1 MGQHTPLRMQ
11 TDGGGRLEMSTNE
24 RDGGAMQPE
33 WLRYEEAQR
42 LCGIGRTKLWQLGS
56 RGDVKLAKVGR
67 SVRISRRSLLE
78 YMERQAE

>member
-1 MGQHTPLRMQ
+1 
-11 TDGGGRLEMSTNE
+11 MSTSQ
-24 RDGGAMQPE
+24 RDDEAMQPE

-42 LCGIGRTKLWQLGS
+42 LCGIGRTKLWEICSKGHV
-56 RGDVKLAKVGR
+56 RVARVGR